1 LSTAAVGRDSKEEK
15 DRPRRIRF
23 FNVSLRN
30 GVIASTPSYPEKQ
43 AFIGRL
49 IHTLESSNPEFAWVQ
64 FLFVQRSLARDLTR
78 LKNSLRAAKKEIEQ
92 PKVDLITGEESE
104 RRELGGDFYARAEA
118 RMKKID
124 DIVTKPTIALAIQ
137 GMWVCDQK
145 SRGLKDLPFDHCSD
159 EHDSLAVFEY
169 RDPRML
175 LELVDRRMVF
185 DLSRYLQGFTRSRL
199 EPPSF
204 IVTPT
209 ELQSF
214 VHLPA
219 GEVIKSLH
227 SFESGTSMRNYD
239 QGTTDK
245 ERPKGGGGAPVP
257 SRLVRLVAVPEMA
270 AALEDKSVQPFEHL
284 ASTNLRTFE
293 LIFCRGKTD
302 IVLSAVTLQETG
314 QYVGLLSSVYGDL
327 KLEEAA
333 VRPAFLQRL
342 PRIVVSRCD
351 KGDDRRSNSCPGHI
365 YSQNGKS
372 LTFG

>member
-1 LSTAAVGRDSKEEK
+1 LSPTAVGTDSKEEK

-30 GVIASTPSYPEKQ
+30 GVMPSTPSYPEKQ

-92 PKVDLITGEESE
+92 PKVGIISGEESE

-124 DIVTKPTIALAIQ
+124 DVVTKPTIALAIQ

-145 SRGLKDLPFDHCSD
+145 SRGMKDLPFDHCSD
-159 EHDSLAVFEY
+159 EHDSLAIFEY

-175 LELVDRRMVF
+175 LELVDRRMVV
-185 DLSRYLQGFTRSRL
+185 DLSRYLEGFTRSRL

-204 IVTPT
+204 IVTPN

-227 SFESGTSMRNYD
+227 SLQPGTSMRNYD
-239 QGTTDK
+239 QGTTDNQKPK
-245 ERPKGGGGAPVP
+245 EGGGAPVP
-257 SRLVRLVAVPEMA
+257 SKLVRLAAVPEMA
-270 AALEDKSVQPFEHL
+270 AALEDKSVQPLEHL
-284 ASTNLRTFE
+284 ASTRVRTFE
-293 LIFCRGKTD
+293 LVYCQGKTD
-302 IVLSAVTLQETG
+302 IVLSAETVEEVG
-314 QYVGLLSSVYGDL
+314 LYIGLLSSVYGDL
-327 KLEEAA
+327 KLEEAGA
-333 VRPAFLQRL
+333 RPAFLQQL
-342 PRIVVSRCD
+342 PRIVGLTR
-351 KGDDRRSNSCPGHI
+351 DRRDRG
-365 YSQNGKS
+365 GK
-372 LTFG
+372 

>member
-1 LSTAAVGRDSKEEK
+1 LSTTAVRTDSKEEDK
-15 DRPRRIRF
+15 PRRIRF

-30 GVIASTPSYPEKQ
+30 GVMSSTPSYPEEQ

-92 PKVDLITGEESE
+92 PKVGIITGEESE

-118 RMKKID
+118 RIKKID
-124 DIVTKPTIALAIQ
+124 DVVTKPTIALAIQ

-159 EHDSLAVFEY
+159 EHDSLAVFGY

-175 LELVDRRMVF
+175 LELVDRRMVV
-185 DLSRYLQGFTRSRL
+185 DLSRYLRGFTRSRL

-227 SFESGTSMRNYD
+227 SFKSGTSMRNYD

-245 ERPKGGGGAPVP
+245 EKPKEGGGAPVP
-257 SRLVRLVAVPEMA
+257 SMLVRLAAVPEMA
-270 AALEDKSVQPFEHL
+270 AALEDKSVQPLEHL
-284 ASTNLRTFE
+284 ASTSVRTFE
-293 LIFCRGKTD
+293 LIYCRGKTD
-302 IVLSAVTLQETG
+302 IVLSAETTNELG
-314 QYVGLLSSVYGDL
+314 TYIELLDSVYGDL
-327 KLEEAA
+327 KLEEVGA
-333 VRPAFLQRL
+333 RPAFLHELAGIIGRTW
-342 PRIVVSRCD
+342 
-351 KGDDRRSNSCPGHI
+351 H
-365 YSQNGKS
+365 
-372 LTFG
+372 

>member
-1 LSTAAVGRDSKEEK
+1 MSTAAVGTDSKEEK
-15 DRPRRIRF
+15 DKPRRIRF

-30 GVIASTPSYPEKQ
+30 GVMPSTPSYPEKQ
-43 AFIGRL
+43 AFVGRL

-64 FLFVQRSLARDLTR
+64 FLFVQRSLASDLTR
-78 LKNSLRAAKKEIEQ
+78 LKNSLRAAKKEIEK
-92 PKVDLITGEESE
+92 PKVGIITGEESE

-124 DIVTKPTIALAIQ
+124 DVVTKPTIALAIQ

-175 LELVDRRMVF
+175 LELVDRRMVV

-204 IVTPT
+204 IVTPN

-227 SFESGTSMRNYD
+227 SFESGSSMRNYD

-245 ERPKGGGGAPVP
+245 EKPTGGGDSGQ
-257 SRLVRLVAVPEMA
+257 SRPVRLTAMPEMGDV
-270 AALEDKSVQPFEHL
+270 LEDKSLQPLQHV
-284 ASTNLRTFE
+284 ASSGVRTFE
-293 LIFCRGKTD
+293 LTYCRGRTD
-302 IVLSAVTLQETG
+302 VLFSAETVG
-314 QYVGLLSSVYGDL
+314 DLDQYVRLLNSVYGDL
-327 KLEEAA
+327 KLEEAGT
-333 VRPAFLQRL
+333 RPAFLHELADIIGR
-342 PRIVVSRCD
+342 
-351 KGDDRRSNSCPGHI
+351 KWH
-365 YSQNGKS
+365 
-372 LTFG
+372 

>member
-1 LSTAAVGRDSKEEK
+1 LSPAAIGTDSKEGK
-15 DRPRRIRF
+15 DKPRRIRF

-30 GVIASTPSYPEKQ
+30 GVVASTPSYPEKQ

-64 FLFVQRSLARDLTR
+64 FLFVQRNLARDLTR

-92 PKVDLITGEESE
+92 PKVGIITGEESE

-118 RMKKID
+118 RIKKID
-124 DIVTKPTIALAIQ
+124 DVVTKPTIALAIQ

-159 EHDSLAVFEY
+159 EHDSLAVFGY

-175 LELVDRRMVF
+175 LELVDRRMVV
-185 DLSRYLQGFTRSRL
+185 DLSRYLQGFTRSRI

-204 IVTPT
+204 IVTPN

-245 ERPKGGGGAPVP
+245 EKPKERDVPVP
-257 SRLVRLVAVPEMA
+257 SMLVRLVAVPEMA
-270 AALEDKSVQPFEHL
+270 AVLEDKSIQPLEHL
-284 ASTNLRTFE
+284 ASTSVRTFE
-293 LIFCRGKTD
+293 LIYCSGKTD
-302 IVLSAVTLQETG
+302 IVLSGETVDDMG
-314 QYVGLLSSVYGDL
+314 KYVGLLNSVYGDI
-327 KLEEAA
+327 KVEEVGA
-333 VRPAFLQRL
+333 RPAFLQQL
-342 PRIVVSRCD
+342 SRIV
-351 KGDDRRSNSCPGHI
+351 G
-365 YSQNGKS
+365 
-372 LTFG
+372 LTARQTR